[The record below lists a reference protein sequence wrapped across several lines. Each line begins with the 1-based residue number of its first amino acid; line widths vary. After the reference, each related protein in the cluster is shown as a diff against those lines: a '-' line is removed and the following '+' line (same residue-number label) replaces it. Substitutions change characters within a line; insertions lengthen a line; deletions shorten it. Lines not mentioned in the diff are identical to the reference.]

1 MQDSDDDEST
11 NGEMQFECDLSEIEF
26 SDDTMASTPTGLYS
40 ESTSDDNTMDSGPP
54 PLGLRD
60 LDNYRSS
67 VGLDNV
73 PPTA

>member
-1 MQDSDDDEST
+1 MM
-11 NGEMQFECDLSEIEF
+11 NKGEMQFEFDLSEVEF
-26 SDDTMASTPTGLYS
+26 SDNTMASTPTGLYS

-60 LDNYRSS
+60 LDNYSS
-67 VGLDNV
+67 SDDGFDIV